1 MGFFQ
6 SLIARFRAPVPPIDD
21 AAWRQAVQ
29 RVPLAKALDAPR
41 AHYLRQLAAIFLH
54 GKRFHAMG
62 DAPLDDFWRLAIA
75 MQASLPALPH
85 GPKAFKGWTNVLVY
99 PGEFNVRRSHRDAPT
114 GVVTDS
120 DDTLIG
126 EAWERGPMILSL
138 ADVAL
143 DLEAP
148 WDGFN
153 VVIHEMAHKLDMLS
167 GPANGVPPLPSS
179 MNRRQWIET
188 MQRGYDRLSKAVERG
203 RRTAIDPYAAEA
215 PEEYFAVT
223 SELHFSQPDLLREAE
238 PDVARLLDAFYGPSP
253 PPDQHTEHPL
263 PW

>member
-1 MGFFQ
+1 VGVFQ

-21 AAWRQAVQ
+21 MLWRQALA
-29 RVPLAKALDAPR
+29 RVPLARALDAPR
-41 AHYLRQLAAIFLH
+41 AHYLRQLAATFLH
-54 GKRFHAMG
+54 TKRFQALG
-62 DAPLDDFWRLAIA
+62 GAELDDFWQLAIA
-75 MQASLPALPH
+75 MQASLPALPR

-99 PGEFNVRRSHRDAPT
+99 PGEFNVRRSHYDAPT

-126 EAWERGPMILSL
+126 EAWDRGPMVLSL

-153 VVIHEMAHKLDMLS
+153 VVVHEMAHKLDMLA
-167 GPANGVPPLPSS
+167 GAANGVPPLPPS
-179 MNRRQWIET
+179 MNRRQWIDT
-188 MQRGYDRLSKAVERG
+188 MQRGFDRLSKAVDRG

-223 SELHFSQPDLLREAE
+223 SELHFSQPALLREAE
-238 PDVARLLDAFYGPSP
+238 PDVAALLEAFYGPSP
-253 PPDQHTEHPL
+253 ASRS
-263 PW
+263 

>member
-1 MGFFQ
+1 VSFVQ
-6 SLIARFRAPVPPIDD
+6 SLLARFRAPVPPIDD
-21 AAWRQAVQ
+21 TLWRQAVS
-29 RVPLAKALDAPR
+29 RLPLVRTLDEPR
-41 AHYLRQLAAIFLH
+41 AAYLRQLAAGFLH
-54 GKRFHAMG
+54 TKRFHALG
-62 DAPLDDFWRLAIA
+62 DAALDDFWRLVIA

-99 PGEFNVRRSHRDAPT
+99 PGEFNVRRNHYDAPT

-120 DDTLIG
+120 HDTLIG
-126 EAWERGPMILSL
+126 EAWERGPMVLSL

-143 DLEAP
+143 DIDAP

-153 VVIHEMAHKLDMLS
+153 VVVHEMAHKLDMLA

-179 MNRRQWIET
+179 MNRREWIQT
-188 MQRGYDRLSKAVERG
+188 MQRGFDTLSKQVARG
-203 RRTAIDPYAAEA
+203 RKTAIDPYAAEA

-223 SELHFSQPDLLREAE
+223 SELHFSQPALLREAA

-253 PPDQHTEHPL
+253 AG
-263 PW
+263 

>member
-1 MGFFQ
+1 MGVFQ

-21 AAWRQAVQ
+21 TLWRQAVA
-29 RVPLAKALDAPR
+29 RVPLVRALDAPR
-41 AHYLRQLAAIFLH
+41 THYLRQLAATFLH
-54 GKRFHAMG
+54 TKRFQALG
-62 DAPLDDFWRLAIA
+62 GTELDDFWRLAIA
-75 MQASLPALPH
+75 MQASLPALPR

-99 PGEFNVRRSHRDAPT
+99 PGEFNVRRSHYDAPT

-126 EAWERGPMILSL
+126 EAWDRGPMVLSL

-153 VVIHEMAHKLDMLS
+153 VVVHEMAHKLDMLA
-167 GPANGVPPLPSS
+167 GPANGVPPLPPS
-179 MNRRQWIET
+179 MNRRQWIDT
-188 MQRGYDRLSKAVERG
+188 MQRGFDRLSKAVDRG

-223 SELHFSQPDLLREAE
+223 SELHFSQPALLREAE
-238 PDVARLLDAFYGPSP
+238 PDVAALLEAFYGPSP
-253 PPDQHTEHPL
+253 AQA
-263 PW
+263 

>member
-1 MGFFQ
+1 LGFIQ
-6 SLIARFRAPVPPIDD
+6 TLIARFRAPVPPIDD

-29 RVPLAKALDAPR
+29 RVPLAKALDPPR

-54 GKRFHAMG
+54 DKRFHAMG
-62 DAPLDDFWRLAIA
+62 DAPLDDFWRLVIA
-75 MQASLPALPH
+75 MQASLPALPR

-153 VVIHEMAHKLDMLS
+153 VVIHEMAHKLDMLA

-223 SELHFSQPDLLREAE
+223 SELHFSQPALLREAE

-253 PPDQHTEHPL
+253 TT
-263 PW
+263 

>member
-1 MGFFQ
+1 VGVFQ

-21 AAWRQAVQ
+21 TLWRQAIS
-29 RVPLAKALDAPR
+29 RVPLARALDAPR
-41 AHYLRQLAAIFLH
+41 AHYLRQLAATFLH
-54 GKRFHAMG
+54 TKRFQALG
-62 DAPLDDFWRLAIA
+62 GTELDDFWRLAIA
-75 MQASLPALPH
+75 MQASLPALPR

-99 PGEFNVRRSHRDAPT
+99 PGEFNVRRSHYDAPT

-126 EAWERGPMILSL
+126 EAWDRGPMVLSL

-153 VVIHEMAHKLDMLS
+153 VVVHEMAHKLDMLA
-167 GPANGVPPLPSS
+167 GAANGVPPLPPS
-179 MNRRQWIET
+179 MNRRQWIDT
-188 MQRGYDRLSKAVERG
+188 MQRGFDRLSKAVDRG

-223 SELHFSQPDLLREAE
+223 SELHFSQPALLREAE
-238 PDVARLLDAFYGPSP
+238 PDVAALLEAFYGPSP
-253 PPDQHTEHPL
+253 ASRS
-263 PW
+263 

>member
-1 MGFFQ
+1 MGVFQ

-21 AAWRQAVQ
+21 TLWRQAIS
-29 RVPLAKALDAPR
+29 RVPLARALDAPR
-41 AHYLRQLAAIFLH
+41 AHYLRQLAATFLH
-54 GKRFHAMG
+54 TKRFQALG
-62 DAPLDDFWRLAIA
+62 GTELDDFWRLAIA
-75 MQASLPALPH
+75 MQASLPALPR

-99 PGEFNVRRSHRDAPT
+99 PGEFNVRRSHYDAPT

-126 EAWERGPMILSL
+126 EAWDRGPMVLSL

-153 VVIHEMAHKLDMLS
+153 VVVHEMAHKLDMLA
-167 GPANGVPPLPSS
+167 GAANGVPPLPPS
-179 MNRRQWIET
+179 MNRRQWIDT
-188 MQRGYDRLSKAVERG
+188 MQRGFDRLSKAVDRG

-223 SELHFSQPDLLREAE
+223 SELHFSQPALLREAE
-238 PDVARLLDAFYGPSP
+238 PDVAALLEAFYGPSP
-253 PPDQHTEHPL
+253 ASRS
-263 PW
+263 

>member
-1 MGFFQ
+1 VGVFQ
-6 SLIARFRAPVPPIDD
+6 SLLARFRAPVPPIDD
-21 AAWRQAVQ
+21 ALWAHAVT
-29 RVPLAKALDAPR
+29 RLPLARALDAPR

-54 GKRFHAMG
+54 TKRFHALG
-62 DAPLDDFWRLAIA
+62 DAALDDFWRLAIA
-75 MQASLPALPH
+75 IQASLPALPH

-99 PGEFNVRRSHRDAPT
+99 PGEFNVRRSHHDGPT

-143 DLEAP
+143 DVDAP

-153 VVIHEMAHKLDMLS
+153 VVIHEMAHKLDMLA
-167 GPANGVPPLPSS
+167 GPANGVPLLPASI
-179 MNRRQWIET
+179 NRREWIAT
-188 MQRGYDRLSKAVERG
+188 MQGGFDTLSKAVDRK
-203 RRTAIDPYAAEA
+203 RKTAIDPYAAEA

-223 SELHFSQPDLLREAE
+223 SELHFSQPALLREAA
-238 PDVARLLDAFYGPSP
+238 PDVARLLEAFYGPSP
-253 PPDQHTEHPL
+253 AG
-263 PW
+263 

>member
-1 MGFFQ
+1 MGFVQ

-21 AAWRQAVQ
+21 ALWRQALT
-29 RVPLAKALDAPR
+29 RVPLACALDAPR
-41 AHYLRQLAAIFLH
+41 AHYLRQLAATFLH
-54 GKRFHAMG
+54 TKRFHALG
-62 DAPLDDFWRLAIA
+62 GAALDDFWRLAIA

-85 GPKAFKGWTNVLVY
+85 GPRAFKGWTNVLVY
-99 PGEFNVRRSHRDAPT
+99 PGEFNVRRSHYDAPT

-126 EAWERGPMILSL
+126 EAWERGPMVLSL

-153 VVIHEMAHKLDMLS
+153 VIVHEMAHKLDMLA

-179 MNRRQWIET
+179 IHRRQWIET
-188 MQRGYDRLSKAVERG
+188 MQRGFDTLSNAVNRG

-223 SELHFSQPDLLREAE
+223 SELHFSQPVLLREAE
-238 PDVARLLDAFYGPSP
+238 PEVARLLDMFYGPSSA
-253 PPDQHTEHPL
+253 PDTSQL
-263 PW
+263 

>member
-1 MGFFQ
+1 MLVGFVQ

-21 AAWRQAVQ
+21 ATWRQALA
-29 RVPLAKALDAPR
+29 RVPLARALDAPR
-41 AHYLRQLAAIFLH
+41 AHYLRQLVAIFLH
-54 GKRFHAMG
+54 TKRFHALG
-62 DAPLDDFWRLAIA
+62 GAVLDDFWRLAIA
-75 MQASLPALPH
+75 MQASLPALPR
-85 GPKAFKGWTNVLVY
+85 GPAAFKGWTNVLVY
-99 PGEFNVRRSHRDAPT
+99 PGEFNVRRSHHDAPT

-126 EAWERGPMILSL
+126 EAWERGPMVLSL

-153 VVIHEMAHKLDMLS
+153 VIVHEMAHKLDMLA
-167 GPANGVPPLPSS
+167 GPANGVPPMPSS
-179 MNRRQWIET
+179 IDRRRWIGT
-188 MQRGYDRLSKAVERG
+188 MQQGFDTLSKAVDRG

-223 SELHFSQPDLLREAE
+223 SELHFSQPALLRDAE
-238 PDVARLLDAFYGPSP
+238 PEVAKLLEAFYGPSP
-253 PPDQHTEHPL
+253 AASL
-263 PW
+263 